1 MFFQYGLSGCLWKCN
16 PGIFVRGEEVKRLLV
31 LSLCVII
38 LFISGCVVSDTHG
51 VAVPENQTVLPSAS
65 QSQSPEVSM
74 SEQNIEIEMWTF
86 PVGAFD
92 NMEVLEDFTAKFNE
106 IYQDITVKLKTLDFK
121 TGDAEIEE
129 AIAARNAPDIV
140 MEGPERLVANW
151 GARGL
156 MIDLKD
162 MWDEQTTADIAATSQ
177 SVVDA
182 CRAPDGAYYQ
192 YPLVMTAH
200 VMAINYEVFEEAGA
214 LQYID
219 LQNRTWTT
227 QDFISAME
235 AIRDSNLVPAPGIL
249 YTGGQGGDQGTRAL
263 VTNLYGAHFTNDDHN
278 AYLINE
284 ENGVKALTL
293 LQDMVDNGSL
303 VHNPEIVASDELQM
317 FATQQTAVTLAWN
330 ATNESLYA
338 EQVDFTPIAMNF
350 PSDDGTAELQGG
362 IWGFG
367 IFNNGDMQKMQ
378 ASKLFIDFLA
388 NHPEQY
394 RDSIIATQFFPV
406 NSSHGDV
413 YEGTAYEERMSE
425 YESFM
430 NNLGDYYQV
439 TTEWPEQRIAWYQ
452 MLQKVFS
459 GEDVQMCADE
469 YVRYLDEKIAA

>member
-1 MFFQYGLSGCLWKCN
+1 MKK
-16 PGIFVRGEEVKRLLV
+16 PLV
-31 LSLCVII
+31 LSLCIII
-38 LFISGCVVSDTHG
+38 LFVSGCVVSGNQG
-51 VAVPENQTVLPSAS
+51 VVVPEGETALSSAS
-65 QSQSPEVSM
+65 QSQSPENSIA
-74 SEQNIEIEMWTF
+74 EQNIEIEMWTF
-86 PVGAFD
+86 PVGEF
-92 NMEVLEDFTAKFNE
+92 NNIELLEDFTAKFNE
-106 IYQDITVKLKTLDFK
+106 IYPNITVKLKTLDFG
-121 TGDAEIEE
+121 TGDSEIEA
-129 AIAARNAPDIV
+129 AIAVRNAPDIV

-156 MIDLKD
+156 MVDLKD
-162 MWDEQTTADIAATSQ
+162 MWDEQTTANIAVTSQ

-214 LQYID
+214 LQYLD
-219 LQNRTWTT
+219 LQNRTWST

-235 AIRDSNLVPAPGIL
+235 AIRDSNLVSAPGVL

-263 VTNLYGAHFTNDDHN
+263 VTNLYDAPFTNDDHN

-284 ENGVKALTL
+284 EDGVRALTL
-293 LQDMVDNGSL
+293 LQDMVNNGSL

-317 FATQQTAVTLAWN
+317 FATQETAVTLAWN

-350 PSDDGTAELQGG
+350 PSDDGIAELQGG

-367 IFNNGDMQKMQ
+367 IFNNGDMKKVE
-378 ASKLFIDFLA
+378 ASKLYIDFLA
-388 NHPEQY
+388 NNPEQR

-413 YEGTAYEERMSE
+413 YEGTADEERMSE

-439 TTEWPEQRIAWYQ
+439 TTAWPEQRAAWYQ

-459 GEDVQMCADE
+459 GEDAKRCADE
-469 YVRYLDEKIAA
+469 YVLYLDEKIAA